1 VPLSFDD
8 AAMEVLEL
16 LDDAPFE
23 WDMFVDL
30 QDNAIRYCFCTLTD
44 AMAFR
49 LRFGNAS
56 ERRAGASGQLS
67 AGGRVASSG
76 FNVVHLKTIV
86 ATVAYPVLEAAG
98 ELPAR
103 EAVTSEAAATDV
115 LTVRPNLP

>member
-1 VPLSFDD
+1 MRPEELAAISERYKKIAGYDLEATQARARAKNSLGSSYLAVDPFPFQVPLSFDD

-56 ERRAGASGQLS
+56 ERRAGASG
-67 AGGRVASSG
+67 
-76 FNVVHLKTIV
+76 H
-86 ATVAYPVLEAAG
+86 
-98 ELPAR
+98 
-103 EAVTSEAAATDV
+103 
-115 LTVRPNLP
+115 